1 MHNRGSE
8 TVRPS
13 CRGWD
18 NQNACTNAWAV
29 LMDGMGGFVPQG
41 KSEYGDCVV
50 MSQRGI

>member
-18 NQNACTNAWAV
+18 NQNACTNAWAA
-29 LMDGMGGFVPQG
+29 LMDVWGGV
-41 KSEYGDCVV
+41 SYLRASLNTEIVVV
-50 MSQRGI
+50 MSQ